1 LRISSSCIEAAIL
14 LIAPLLSAKAT
25 TIELDPSKTKITFT
39 LVDAL
44 HTVRG
49 TFRLKQGRIQFDA
62 AAETIS
68 GEVIVDAATGNSGS
82 AARDGRM
89 RKNVLESQRYPEIRF
104 TPESLRGSVSSA
116 NSSSVSVTGMFEI
129 HGQRHELT
137 IPMQVRVD
145 GENVAARGE
154 FAVPY
159 VAWGMKDPSTF
170 LLRVDKKVTIGIVA
184 MGRLTGLQVR
194 GPFRGTRSSTTM
206 KPTVVGTGCVLVQH
220 SVQFACLLWPGD

>member
-1 LRISSSCIEAAIL
+1 LRISSSCIKAAIL
-14 LIAPLLSAKAT
+14 FIAPLLSAQAAI
-25 TIELDPSKTKITFT
+25 IELDPSNTKIIFT
-39 LVDAL
+39 LADVL

-62 AAETIS
+62 STETIS
-68 GEVIVDAATGNSGS
+68 GEVIVDAASGDSGS

-104 TPESLRGSVSSA
+104 TPASLRGSVSST
-116 NSSSVSVTGMFEI
+116 NGSSVSVTGMFEI

-145 GENVAARGE
+145 GENVTARGE
-154 FAVPY
+154 FVVPY

-170 LLRVDKKVTIGIVA
+170 LLRVDKKVTIGIVVT
-184 MGRLTGLQVR
+184 GRLTGL
-194 GPFRGTRSSTTM
+194 
-206 KPTVVGTGCVLVQH
+206 
-220 SVQFACLLWPGD
+220 